1 MQQRFTFFWNGPF
14 SQWHR
19 SAFQLDGFVYNTA
32 EQYMMAEKAR
42 LFGDTAIL
50 EKILKADH
58 PRDQKALGR
67 RVACFNETRWNA
79 AAKSVVFKGNRAKF
93 TTHRDLLAELLA
105 TKGTT
110 LVEASPLDT
119 IWGIGL
125 AADNPDASDRSKWR
139 GQNWLGEVLTD
150 LRDTLLAEQAAG
162 GIPEI
167 IARNERKA
175 KTKGSARARR

>member
-1 MQQRFTFFWNGPF
+1 MSGERFTFFWSGPF

-19 SAFQLDGFVYNTA
+19 SRFTLDGEIYETA

-42 LFGDTAIL
+42 LFGDDDICRRIMAA
-50 EKILKADH
+50 AD

-67 RVACFNETRWNA
+67 KVRDFDADRWNA
-79 AAKSVVFKGNRAKF
+79 AARDIVYRGNRAKF
-93 TTHRDLLAELLA
+93 TTHRDLLAALFE
-105 TKGTT
+105 TEGTT

-125 AADNPDASDRSKWR
+125 AADNPDARDRTKWR
-139 GQNWLGEVLTD
+139 GTNWLGEVLTR

-162 GIPEI
+162 GISELVER
-167 IARNERKA
+167 AARKA
-175 KTKGSARARR
+175 RASS

>member
-1 MQQRFTFFWNGPF
+1 MKERFTFFWNGPF

-19 SAFQLDGFVYNTA
+19 SPFMLDGFVYNTA

-42 LFGDTAIL
+42 LFDDTVIL
-50 EKILKADH
+50 KKILNADH

-67 RVACFNETRWNA
+67 KVSGFDAKRWDE
-79 AAKSVVFKGNRAKF
+79 AAKGIVFKGNRAKF

-105 TKGTT
+105 TQGTT

-125 AADNPDASDRSKWR
+125 AADNPDAQDRRKWR
-139 GQNWLGEVLTD
+139 GTNWLGEVLTN

-162 GIPEI
+162 GIPEVV
-167 IARNERKA
+167 AGNARKA
-175 KTKGSARARR
+175 KRKGGS